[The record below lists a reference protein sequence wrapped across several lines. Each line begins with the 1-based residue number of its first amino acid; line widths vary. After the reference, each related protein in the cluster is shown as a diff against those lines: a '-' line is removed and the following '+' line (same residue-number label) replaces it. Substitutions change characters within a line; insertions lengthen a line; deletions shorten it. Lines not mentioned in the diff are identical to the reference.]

1 MDMFATFVLMPVFML
16 VVVSAT
22 AVIVMVVMVFM
33 LVVMVMPTATVT
45 VIIVVFV
52 DMTVFVMLAG
62 STCCIVIVVMMIMSA
77 TAVAVVIIFFVVVGA
92 YQIYC
97 FRSHVHSIHDLCTAS
112 LYSYMFEE
120 FAYAVEEH
128 YAHTF
133 GEITDAECCDS
144 CDGHQEVLIEYL
156 SV

>member
-1 MDMFATFVLMPVFML
+1 
-16 VVVSAT
+16 
-22 AVIVMVVMVFM
+22 MVFM
-33 LVVMVMPTATVT
+33 FVVMVMTAATVT

-52 DMTVFVMLAG
+52 DMTVLVMLVG

-77 TAVAVVIIFFVVVGA
+77 TAVAVTVVIIFFVVVGA

-120 FAYAVEEH
+120 LAYAVEEH

-144 CDGHQEVLIEYL
+144 CDGHQEVLIEDL
-156 SV
+156 TF